1 MSKKIISEET
11 EVDFKDYS
19 QLSYKDTEEP
29 HIELFVDDVSQ
40 GWVKV
45 WLDGEMDNREYIC
58 LNYEIIYLDTLKR
71 IW

>member
-19 QLSYKDTEEP
+19 QLSYKDTDEP
-29 HIELFVDDVSQ
+29 SIELFVDGVSQ
-40 GWVKV
+40 GWAKV
-45 WLDGEMDNREYIC
+45 WLDSEMDNREYIC
-58 LNYEIIYLDTLKR
+58 LNYEIIYLDTLKK